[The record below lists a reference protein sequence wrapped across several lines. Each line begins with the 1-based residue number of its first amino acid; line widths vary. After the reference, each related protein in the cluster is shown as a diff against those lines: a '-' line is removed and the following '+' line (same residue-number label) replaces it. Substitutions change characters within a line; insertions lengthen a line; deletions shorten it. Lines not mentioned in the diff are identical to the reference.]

1 MSIYL
6 VLILAFPPEEEF
18 ILHSK
23 RGDLFLFPL
32 YCHYLSFHISLS
44 LFPSR
49 VTTYPVIL
57 LYYFS
62 LYPLPSTLAIKQIFN
77 LPPYSKFFAFLK
89 ILFLPRLFVNFTSVF
104 SLLSSPL
111 VLIAVEQ
118 QEPASCEPQAWLREI
133 FIILVVFHL

>member
-77 LPPYSKFFAFLK
+77 LPPYSKFFCIFKNTFPSSPVCKFYLS
-89 ILFLPRLFVNFTSVF
+89 LFA
-104 SLLSSPL
+104 SLLSSGSYCRRAIRTSL
-111 VLIAVEQ
+111 L
-118 QEPASCEPQAWLREI
+118 
-133 FIILVVFHL
+133 